1 MDLFHD
7 GDEDDDDDAF
17 ESFFFGQSRWDPNG
31 ALCVVAMY
39 AQLKLKVP

>member
-17 ESFFFGQSRWDPNG
+17 ESFFLANQGGTPNG